1 MSDKEMN
8 MAILNKLYEIA
19 DKVFDEGV
27 NVKEGNYTA
36 SDLAKMRDSAFKV
49 GYLKTE
55 TKSYKNEFNK
65 QVEKDCFI
73 APMASVNVLSFVCS
87 FCVVQIFALVAKFE
101 KLANIGSSK
110 KRKFVKQKDN
120 NEVLCTVKVL
130 INKYYSKLSL
140 HCANDDLRP
149 AMRNVC
155 LDIRNGRA
163 AASDGHTMMI
173 KGLDVVSTEH
183 FKYDY
188 NLPLVNGKD
197 FKKMCSLAKSGSTL
211 TCKLVREQDGN
222 TYWVSE
228 CCGYYSK
235 TEANRYVNYSSVLP
249 KISPDNLCTINGK
262 TWKGISK
269 WLNKNKG
276 FNSIGLVIIK
286 HKENDNRITFTI
298 NGMYDN
304 NDGIEI
310 SCECENV
317 PNKNFAIGLKI
328 DSLLRFENF
337 NFTLGRYAN
346 EALVYVGSLEV
357 GMMMPMYIDDEY
369 DGFKLSDGY
378 IGAYDYCGFAESFD
392 MPENKPTEDTTH
404 TKVDNV
410 TTEEKEEPTDKEES
424 CDIYYTKENGRIVRY
439 DVGTYYKDS
448 DSYLVSKTFVNP
460 SECKVL
466 ALSRKELEYTL
477 ANYQITEEC
486 YNNILYQ
493 ENYDIT
499 QKYLKS
505 EKAKEQSN
513 TPAKVVSLDNHSNK
527 FSFDAIG
534 VNVGDVLTF
543 VDGTKVIAAEDNKVL
558 FGGRLFTLS
567 GFCKDFM
574 PDDKRTKSNT
584 YRGCSFFFKDG
595 VKLEKLF
602 KEQQKK
608 SLVSSKEEIA
618 AVPDDNDSLQNT
630 INAQVKFYLEK
641 VCYILG
647 EDGKPRR
654 WNVIKYLKETDEFVV
669 ECMDIPNNPT
679 WIEDRKQFA
688 ARYHSMSITE
698 SRYYS
703 IINNEP
709 ILKEI
714 CKGQYKEPLDSV
726 PNEQQASEKCTER
739 TITPLAKE
747 NVSERKETAST
758 VKVVSI
764 SIGVPVC
771 LYIPPNN
778 MRLDIAANKPFPTAV
793 GDCLCVVGKVVHTL
807 PLPPPRSKV
816 MSEII
821 KVNQLIKKQK
831 WKRIFVYLAD
841 LHSEMANATDW

>member
-8 MAILNKLYEIA
+8 LAILNKLYEIA
-19 DKVFDEGV
+19 DKVFNEGV

-36 SDLAKMRDSAFKV
+36 SDLAKMKDSAFKD
-49 GYLKTE
+49 GYLETE
-55 TKSYKNEFNK
+55 NK
-65 QVEKDCFI
+65 KVYDYSAQKIVEKDCFI

-101 KLANIGSSK
+101 KLASIGSK
-110 KRKFVKQKDN
+110 KRMFIKQKDG

-140 HCANDDLRP
+140 HCANGDLRP
-149 AMRNVC
+149 IMRNIC

-183 FKYDY
+183 FTYDY

-211 TCKLVREQDGN
+211 TCKLVREPNGN

-249 KISPDNLCTINGK
+249 KISTDNLCTINEK

-269 WLNKNKG
+269 WLKKNKG

-304 NDGIEI
+304 HDGVEI
-310 SCECENV
+310 SYECENV

-337 NFTLGRYAN
+337 NFALGRYST

-392 MPENKPTEDTTH
+392 MPINEPTEDVITA
-404 TKVDNV
+404 KVDNV
-410 TTEEKEEPTDKEES
+410 TTEEKE
-424 CDIYYTKENGRIVRY
+424 C
-439 DVGTYYKDS
+439 
-448 DSYLVSKTFVNP
+448 
-460 SECKVL
+460 
-466 ALSRKELEYTL
+466 A
-477 ANYQITEEC
+477 TEEKTEQT
-486 YNNILYQ
+486 N
-493 ENYDIT
+493 
-499 QKYLKS
+499 KS
-505 EKAKEQSN
+505 
-513 TPAKVVSLDNHSNK
+513 AKVVSLDKHSNK

-534 VNVGDVLTF
+534 VNVGDALTF
-543 VDGTKVIAAEDNKVL
+543 VDGTEVIAAEDNKII
-558 FGGRLFTLS
+558 FCGELFTLS
-567 GFCKDFM
+567 GFCKEFM

-584 YRGCSFFFKDG
+584 YRGCAFFFKDG

-602 KEQQKK
+602 KDAQKK

-618 AVPDDNDSLQNT
+618 AVPDDTLN
-630 INAQVKFYLEK
+630 
-641 VCYILG
+641 
-647 EDGKPRR
+647 
-654 WNVIKYLKETDEFVV
+654 
-669 ECMDIPNNPT
+669 
-679 WIEDRKQFA
+679 
-688 ARYHSMSITE
+688 
-698 SRYYS
+698 
-703 IINNEP
+703 
-709 ILKEI
+709 
-714 CKGQYKEPLDSV
+714 SV
-726 PNEQQASEKCTER
+726 PNEHLASEKCTEQ
-739 TITPLAKE
+739 TITPPTNE

-758 VKVVSI
+758 AKVVAI
-764 SIGVPVC
+764 SIGIPSC
-771 LYIPPNN
+771 LDIPPNN
-778 MRLDIAANKPFPTAV
+778 MWLDIAADKPLNTAV
-793 GDCLCVVGKVVHTL
+793 GGCLYGVGKVVHTL
-807 PLPPPRSKV
+807 PLPPPRSKG
-816 MSEII
+816 MSE
-821 KVNQLIKKQK
+821 LITYTN
-831 WKRIFVYLAD
+831 FYNT
-841 LHSEMANATDW
+841 S

>member
-8 MAILNKLYEIA
+8 LAILNKLYEIA
-19 DKVFDEGV
+19 DKVFNEGV

-36 SDLAKMRDSAFKV
+36 SDLAKMKDSAFKD

-55 TKSYKNEFNK
+55 KKSYKNECNK

-101 KLANIGSSK
+101 KLASIGSK
-110 KRKFVKQKDN
+110 KRMFIKQKDN
-120 NEVLCTVKVL
+120 NDVLCTVKVL

-149 AMRNVC
+149 IMRNVC

-163 AASDGHTMMI
+163 VASDGHTMMI

-183 FKYDY
+183 FSYDY

-211 TCKLVREQDGN
+211 TCKLVREPDGN

-235 TEANRYVNYSSVLP
+235 NEANRYVNYSSVVP
-249 KISPDNLCTINGK
+249 KISPDNLCTINEK

-269 WLNKNKG
+269 WLKKNKG
-276 FNSIGLVIIK
+276 FNSIGVVIIK
-286 HKENDNRITFTI
+286 HKENDNHVTFSI

-304 NDGIEI
+304 HDGIEI

-337 NFTLGRYAN
+337 NFALGRYAN

-357 GMMMPMYIDDEY
+357 GVMMPMYIDDEY

-392 MPENKPTEDTTH
+392 MPTNKPTEDVIPA
-404 TKVDNV
+404 KVDNV
-410 TTEEKEEPTDKEES
+410 TTEEKECATEK
-424 CDIYYTKENGRIVRY
+424 
-439 DVGTYYKDS
+439 
-448 DSYLVSKTFVNP
+448 KTGQTN
-460 SECKVL
+460 KH
-466 ALSRKELEYTL
+466 
-477 ANYQITEEC
+477 
-486 YNNILYQ
+486 
-493 ENYDIT
+493 
-499 QKYLKS
+499 
-505 EKAKEQSN
+505 
-513 TPAKVVSLDNHSNK
+513 AKVVSLDKPSNK
-527 FSFDAIG
+527 FSFAAIG
-534 VNVGDVLTF
+534 VNVGDELTF
-543 VDGTKVIAAEDNKVL
+543 IDGTKVIAAEDNKVS
-558 FGGRLFTLS
+558 FCGELFTLS
-567 GFCKDFM
+567 GFCKEFM
-574 PDDKRTKSNT
+574 PDDKRTKSNS
-584 YRGCSFFFKDG
+584 YRGCAFFFKDG

-602 KEQQKK
+602 KDAQKK

-618 AVPDDNDSLQNT
+618 AVPDENGSLQNT
-630 INAQVKFYLEK
+630 INAQVKFYLEN

-669 ECMDIPNNPT
+669 ECLDIPNKPT
-679 WIEDRKQFA
+679 WIEDRRQFA

-703 IINNEP
+703 IINNDP

-714 CKGQYKEPLDSV
+714 CKEQYREPLDSV
-726 PNEQQASEKCTER
+726 PNEHQASEKCTER
-739 TITPLAKE
+739 TITPLANE
-747 NVSERKETAST
+747 NVSERKEMAST
-758 VKVVSI
+758 EKVVAI

-771 LYIPPNN
+771 LDIPPNN
-778 MRLDIAANKPFPTAV
+778 MRLDIAAANKPFPTAV
-793 GDCLCVVGKVVHTL
+793 GDCLCGVGKVVHTL
-807 PLPPPRSKV
+807 PLPPPQSKR
-816 MSEII
+816 MSKITKI
-821 KVNQLIKKQK
+821 NQLIKKQK
-831 WKRIFVYLAD
+831 WKKYL
-841 LHSEMANATDW
+841 

>member
-1 MSDKEMN
+1 MSDKEIN
-8 MAILNKLYEIA
+8 LAILNKLYEIA
-19 DKVFDEGV
+19 DKVFNEGV

-36 SDLAKMRDSAFKV
+36 SDLAKMKDSAFKD

-55 TKSYKNEFNK
+55 KKSYKNECNK
-65 QVEKDCFI
+65 QVEKDCFV

-101 KLANIGSSK
+101 KLASIGSK
-110 KRKFVKQKDN
+110 KRMFIKQKDN
-120 NEVLCTVKVL
+120 NDVLCTVKVL

-149 AMRNVC
+149 SMKNVC

-163 AASDGHTMMI
+163 AASDGHTMLI

-183 FKYDY
+183 FTYDY

-211 TCKLVREQDGN
+211 TCKLVREPDGN

-249 KISPDNLCTINGK
+249 KISPDNLCTINEK

-269 WLNKNKG
+269 WLKKNKG
-276 FNSIGLVIIK
+276 FNSVGLVIIK

-304 NDGIEI
+304 HDGIEI
-310 SCECENV
+310 SCECEKV

-392 MPENKPTEDTTH
+392 MPTNEPSEDVIPA
-404 TKVDNV
+404 KVDNV
-410 TTEEKEEPTDKEES
+410 TTEEKECATEEKTEQTDFKR
-424 CDIYYTKENGRIVRY
+424 DITSKIIICGIPS
-439 DVGTYYKDS
+439 YKDS
-448 DSYLVSKTFVNP
+448 
-460 SECKVL
+460 
-466 ALSRKELEYTL
+466 A
-477 ANYQITEEC
+477 
-486 YNNILYQ
+486 
-493 ENYDIT
+493 
-499 QKYLKS
+499 
-505 EKAKEQSN
+505 
-513 TPAKVVSLDNHSNK
+513 PAKDVADTKVDAPDAPANVVPLDKPSNK

-534 VNVGDVLTF
+534 VNVGDALTF
-543 VDGTKVIAAEDNKVL
+543 IDGTKVIAAENNKII
-558 FGGRLFTLS
+558 FCGELFTLS
-567 GFCKDFM
+567 GFCKEFM
-574 PDDKRTKSNT
+574 PDDKRTKSNS
-584 YRGCSFFFKDG
+584 YRGCAFFFKDG

-602 KEQQKK
+602 KDAQKK

-618 AVPDDNDSLQNT
+618 AVPDD
-630 INAQVKFYLEK
+630 I
-641 VCYILG
+641 
-647 EDGKPRR
+647 
-654 WNVIKYLKETDEFVV
+654 
-669 ECMDIPNNPT
+669 
-679 WIEDRKQFA
+679 
-688 ARYHSMSITE
+688 
-698 SRYYS
+698 
-703 IINNEP
+703 
-709 ILKEI
+709 
-714 CKGQYKEPLDSV
+714 LDSV
-726 PNEQQASEKCTER
+726 PNEHQASEKCTER
-739 TITPLAKE
+739 TITPPTTE

-758 VKVVSI
+758 AKVVAI
-764 SIGVPVC
+764 SIGVPSC
-771 LYIPPNN
+771 LDIPPNN

-793 GDCLCVVGKVVHTL
+793 GDCLCGVGKVVHTL
-807 PLPPPRSKV
+807 PLPPPRSKR
-816 MSEII
+816 MSEIT

-831 WKRIFVYLAD
+831 WKKIFVYHAD
-841 LHSEMANATDW
+841 LHSEMANAIDL

>member
-8 MAILNKLYEIA
+8 LAILNKLYEIA
-19 DKVFDEGV
+19 DKVFNEGV

-36 SDLAKMRDSAFKV
+36 SDLAKMKDSAFKD

-55 TKSYKNEFNK
+55 TKSYKNECNK

-101 KLANIGSSK
+101 KLASIGSK
-110 KRKFVKQKDN
+110 KRMFIKQKDN
-120 NEVLCTVKVL
+120 NEVLCTIKVL

-140 HCANDDLRP
+140 HCANDDLRHI
-149 AMRNVC
+149 MRNVC
-155 LDIRNGRA
+155 LDVRNGRA
-163 AASDGHTMMI
+163 AASDGHTMII

-183 FKYDY
+183 FTYDY

-211 TCKLVREQDGN
+211 TCKLVREPNGN

-249 KISPDNLCTINGK
+249 KISPDNLCTINEK

-269 WLNKNKG
+269 WLKKNKG

-304 NDGIEI
+304 HDGIEI

-392 MPENKPTEDTTH
+392 MPTNKPTEDVIPA
-404 TKVDNV
+404 KVDNV
-410 TTEEKEEPTDKEES
+410 TTEEKECATEDKTEQTDFKR
-424 CDIYYTKENGRIVRY
+424 DITSKIIICGIPS
-439 DVGTYYKDS
+439 YKDS
-448 DSYLVSKTFVNP
+448 APAKDVADT
-460 SECKVL
+460 KVD
-466 ALSRKELEYTL
+466 APD
-477 ANYQITEEC
+477 APN
-486 YNNILYQ
+486 
-493 ENYDIT
+493 
-499 QKYLKS
+499 
-505 EKAKEQSN
+505 A
-513 TPAKVVSLDNHSNK
+513 PAKVVSLDKSSNK

-534 VNVGDVLTF
+534 VNVGDALTF
-543 VDGTKVIAAEDNKVL
+543 IDGTKVIAAENNKII
-558 FGGRLFTLS
+558 FCGELFTLS
-567 GFCKDFM
+567 GFCKEFM
-574 PDDKRTKSNT
+574 PDDKRTKSNS
-584 YRGCSFFFKDG
+584 YRGCAFFFKDG

-602 KEQQKK
+602 KDAQKK

-618 AVPDDNDSLQNT
+618 AIPDGTPSEPIDWKGKVFIDFKNKLAYKVSGYNT
-630 INAQVKFYLEK
+630 IKYPHYLYTEIRADGSFLWHGGTEK
-641 VCYILG
+641 SEFEEMISHCM
-647 EDGKPRR
+647 
-654 WNVIKYLKETDEFVV
+654 VIEYTDEDTI
-669 ECMDIPNNPT
+669 MDMIHTYLN
-679 WIEDRKQFA
+679 
-688 ARYHSMSITE
+688 
-698 SRYYS
+698 
-703 IINNEP
+703 
-709 ILKEI
+709 
-714 CKGQYKEPLDSV
+714 SV
-726 PNEQQASEKCTER
+726 PNEHLASEKCTER
-739 TITPLAKE
+739 TISPPTNE
-747 NVSERKETAST
+747 NVSERKETALSAKI
-758 VKVVSI
+758 VAI

-771 LYIPPNN
+771 LDIPPNN
-778 MRLDIAANKPFPTAV
+778 MRLDIAANKPLNAAV
-793 GDCLCVVGKVVHTL
+793 GDCLCGVGKVVHTL
-807 PLPPPRSKV
+807 PLPPPRSKG
-816 MSEII
+816 MS
-821 KVNQLIKKQK
+821 KLITYTN
-831 WKRIFVYLAD
+831 FYNT
-841 LHSEMANATDW
+841 S

>member
-8 MAILNKLYEIA
+8 LAILNKLYEIA
-19 DKVFDEGV
+19 DKVFNEGV

-36 SDLAKMRDSAFKV
+36 SDLAKMKDSAFKD

-55 TKSYKNEFNK
+55 KKSYKNECNK

-101 KLANIGSSK
+101 KLASIGSK
-110 KRKFVKQKDN
+110 KRMFIKQKDN

-149 AMRNVC
+149 SMKNVC

-183 FKYDY
+183 FAYDY

-197 FKKMCSLAKSGSTL
+197 FKKMCSFAKSGSTL
-211 TCKLVREQDGN
+211 TCKLVREPDGN

-249 KISPDNLCTINGK
+249 KINPDNLCTINEN

-269 WLNKNKG
+269 WLKKNKG
-276 FNSIGLVIIK
+276 FNSIGIVIIK

-304 NDGIEI
+304 HDGIEI
-310 SCECENV
+310 SCECEKV

-337 NFTLGRYAN
+337 NFALGRYSN

-392 MPENKPTEDTTH
+392 MPTEDVIPA
-404 TKVDNV
+404 KVDNV
-410 TTEEKEEPTDKEES
+410 TTEEKECATEDKTEQTDFKR
-424 CDIYYTKENGRIVRY
+424 DITSKIIICGIPS
-439 DVGTYYKDS
+439 YKDS
-448 DSYLVSKTFVNP
+448 
-460 SECKVL
+460 
-466 ALSRKELEYTL
+466 A
-477 ANYQITEEC
+477 
-486 YNNILYQ
+486 
-493 ENYDIT
+493 
-499 QKYLKS
+499 
-505 EKAKEQSN
+505 
-513 TPAKVVSLDNHSNK
+513 PAKDVAETKVDAPDAPDAPAKIVPLDKHSNK
-527 FSFDAIG
+527 FSFDAVG
-534 VNVGDVLTF
+534 VNVGDKLTF
-543 VDGTKVIAAEDNKVL
+543 IDGTKVIAAENNKII
-558 FGGRLFTLS
+558 FCGELFTLS
-567 GFCKDFM
+567 GFCKEFM
-574 PDDKRTKSNT
+574 PDDKRTKSNS
-584 YRGCSFFFKDG
+584 YRGCAFFFKDG

-602 KEQQKK
+602 KDAQKK

-618 AVPDDNDSLQNT
+618 AVPDDTLN
-630 INAQVKFYLEK
+630 
-641 VCYILG
+641 
-647 EDGKPRR
+647 
-654 WNVIKYLKETDEFVV
+654 
-669 ECMDIPNNPT
+669 
-679 WIEDRKQFA
+679 
-688 ARYHSMSITE
+688 
-698 SRYYS
+698 
-703 IINNEP
+703 
-709 ILKEI
+709 
-714 CKGQYKEPLDSV
+714 SV
-726 PNEQQASEKCTER
+726 PNEHQTSEKCTER
-739 TITPLAKE
+739 TITPLANE

-758 VKVVSI
+758 AKVVAI
-764 SIGVPVC
+764 SIGVPSC
-771 LYIPPNN
+771 LDIPPN
-778 MRLDIAANKPFPTAV
+778 KPLNAAV
-793 GDCLCVVGKVVHTL
+793 GDCLCGVGKVVHTL
-807 PLPPPRSKV
+807 PLPPPRSKR
-816 MSEII
+816 MSE
-821 KVNQLIKKQK
+821 LITYTN
-831 WKRIFVYLAD
+831 FYNT
-841 LHSEMANATDW
+841 S

>member
-19 DKVFDEGV
+19 DKVFNEGV

-36 SDLAKMRDSAFKV
+36 SDLAKMKDSAFKV

-55 TKSYKNEFNK
+55 TKSYKNECNK

-101 KLANIGSSK
+101 KLANIGSNK
-110 KRKFVKQKDN
+110 KRKFIKHKDN

-183 FKYDY
+183 FTYDY

-211 TCKLVREQDGN
+211 TCKLVREPDGN

-235 TEANRYVNYSSVLP
+235 TEAKRYVNYSSVLP
-249 KISPDNLCTINGK
+249 KINPDNICTINENA
-262 TWKGISK
+262 WKGISK
-269 WLNKNKG
+269 WLKKNKG
-276 FNSIGLVIIK
+276 FNSIGQVIIK

-304 NDGIEI
+304 HDGIEI

-337 NFTLGRYAN
+337 NFALGRYAN
-346 EALVYVGSLEV
+346 EALIHVGSLEV
-357 GMMMPMYIDDEY
+357 GMMMPMCIDDEY

-392 MPENKPTEDTTH
+392 MTTNKPTEDVIN

-410 TTEEKEEPTDKEES
+410 TTEEKECDTEKKTEQTD
-424 CDIYYTKENGRIVRY
+424 TH
-439 DVGTYYKDS
+439 
-448 DSYLVSKTFVNP
+448 
-460 SECKVL
+460 
-466 ALSRKELEYTL
+466 
-477 ANYQITEEC
+477 AN
-486 YNNILYQ
+486 
-493 ENYDIT
+493 
-499 QKYLKS
+499 
-505 EKAKEQSN
+505 
-513 TPAKVVSLDNHSNK
+513 VVSLDKPSNKPINK
-527 FSFDAIG
+527 FSFEAIG
-534 VNVGDVLTF
+534 VNVGDTLTF
-543 VDGTKVIAAEDNKVL
+543 IDGTKVIAAEDNKVL

-567 GFCKDFM
+567 GFCKDFI
-574 PDDKRTKSNT
+574 PDEKRTKSNT
-584 YRGCSFFFKDG
+584 YRGCAFFFKDG

-602 KEQQKK
+602 NDSQKK

-630 INAQVKFYLEK
+630 INAQVKFYLEN

-669 ECMDIPNNPT
+669 ECMDIPNKPT

-703 IINNEP
+703 IINNDP

-726 PNEQQASEKCTER
+726 PNKHQASEKCTER
-739 TITPLAKE
+739 TITPLANE

-758 VKVVSI
+758 AKVVAI
-764 SIGVPVC
+764 SIGVPSC
-771 LYIPPNN
+771 LDITPNN
-778 MRLDIAANKPFPTAV
+778 MRLDIVANEPFHTDV
-793 GDCLCVVGKVVHTL
+793 GDCLCGVGKVVHTL
-807 PLPPPRSKV
+807 PLPPPRSKG
-816 MSEII
+816 MSKIT

-841 LHSEMANATDW
+841 LHSEMANAIDL

>member
-1 MSDKEMN
+1 MNDKEMN

-19 DKVFDEGV
+19 DKVFSEGV

-36 SDLAKMRDSAFKV
+36 SDLAKMKDSAFKD
-49 GYLKTE
+49 GYLETE
-55 TKSYKNEFNK
+55 NK
-65 QVEKDCFI
+65 KVYDYSAQKIVEKDCFV
-73 APMASVNVLSFVCS
+73 APMASVNVLSFMCS

-101 KLANIGSSK
+101 KLASIGSK
-110 KRKFVKQKDN
+110 KRVFIKKKDN
-120 NEVLCTVKVL
+120 NEVLCTVKVI

-211 TCKLVREQDGN
+211 TCKLVREPDGN

-235 TEANRYVNYSSVLP
+235 TKANRYVNYSSVLP
-249 KISPDNLCTINGK
+249 KISPDNLCTINEN

-269 WLNKNKG
+269 WLKKNKG
-276 FNSIGLVIIK
+276 FNSIGLLIIK
-286 HKENDNRITFTI
+286 HKENNNRISFTI

-337 NFTLGRYAN
+337 NFALGRYDN
-346 EALVYVGSLEV
+346 EALVYVGSMEV
-357 GMMMPMYIDDEY
+357 GMMMPMCIDDEY

-392 MPENKPTEDTTH
+392 MPENKPTEDVIPA
-404 TKVDNV
+404 KVDNV
-410 TTEEKEEPTDKEES
+410 TTEEKE
-424 CDIYYTKENGRIVRY
+424 
-439 DVGTYYKDS
+439 
-448 DSYLVSKTFVNP
+448 F
-460 SECKVL
+460 
-466 ALSRKELEYTL
+466 A
-477 ANYQITEEC
+477 TEEK
-486 YNNILYQ
+486 
-493 ENYDIT
+493 T
-499 QKYLKS
+499 
-505 EKAKEQSN
+505 EQTDTS
-513 TPAKVVSLDNHSNK
+513 AKVVPLDKPSNK
-527 FSFDAIG
+527 FSFAALG
-534 VNVGDVLTF
+534 VNVGDALTF
-543 VDGTKVIAAEDNKVL
+543 IDGTKVIAAEDNKVL

-584 YRGCSFFFKDG
+584 YRGCAFFFKDG

-602 KEQQKK
+602 KDAQNK
-608 SLVSSKEEIA
+608 SFVSSKEEIA

-630 INAQVKFYLEK
+630 INAQVKFYLEN

-669 ECMDIPNNPT
+669 ECMDIPNKPT

-688 ARYHSMSITE
+688 DRYHSMSITE

-703 IINNEP
+703 IINNDP

-714 CKGQYKEPLDSV
+714 CKWQYKEPLDSV
-726 PNEQQASEKCTER
+726 PNEHQESEKCTER
-739 TITPLAKE
+739 TITQLE
-747 NVSERKETAST
+747 NSNVSERKETVST
-758 VKVVSI
+758 AKVVAI

-771 LYIPPNN
+771 FDIQPDN
-778 MRLDIAANKPFPTAV
+778 MRLDIAANKPLNAVV
-793 GDCLCVVGKVVHTL
+793 GDFLCGVGKVVHTL
-807 PLPPPRSKV
+807 PLPPPRSKR

-841 LHSEMANATDW
+841 LHSEMENAIDL